1 MIQVK
6 ELCKTYS
13 TEQGGLQAVRG
24 IDLEVEKGE
33 IFTLL
38 GPSGCGKTTLL
49 RCIAG
54 LERPDNGEIIIGGRV
69 VFSGRSEI
77 MVPPHNRGVG
87 MVFQSY
93 AIWPH
98 LTVFQNVAF
107 PLVYGSFKV
116 LKSEIKPKVLRV
128 LDSVQLHGLENR
140 PAPLLSGGQQQ
151 RVALARALVY
161 EPELLLLDEPL
172 SNLDA
177 KLRVQMRVEIRE
189 LVKALDITSIYV
201 THDQEEALVLS
212 DRIAVMDKGK
222 VLQVGGPREVY
233 KAPSD
238 SFITGFV
245 GEANLL
251 QARVELSVPD
261 NGSRLVRTAMGSLA
275 CSVPR
280 HVANGE
286 TVTLMFRP
294 DSLVICKDRSSHIN
308 VFPGRIKG
316 VAFVGSRLKCDIQIG
331 STVLLGEFPS
341 ASDITE
347 GKEVFV
353 EIPSNQVRVFVK

>member
-1 MIQVK
+1 
-6 ELCKTYS
+6 
-13 TEQGGLQAVRG
+13 
-24 IDLEVEKGE
+24 
-33 IFTLL
+33 
-38 GPSGCGKTTLL
+38 
-49 RCIAG
+49 
-54 LERPDNGEIIIGGRV
+54 
-69 VFSGRSEI
+69 
-77 MVPPHNRGVG
+77 
-87 MVFQSY
+87 
-93 AIWPH
+93 
-98 LTVFQNVAF
+98 
-107 PLVYGSFKV
+107 
-116 LKSEIKPKVLRV
+116 
-128 LDSVQLHGLENR
+128 
-140 PAPLLSGGQQQ
+140 
-151 RVALARALVY
+151 
-161 EPELLLLDEPL
+161 
-172 SNLDA
+172 
-177 KLRVQMRVEIRE
+177 MRVEIRE

-294 DSLVICKDRSSHIN
+294 HSLVICKDRSGHSN

-347 GKEVFV
+347 GEEVFV
-353 EIPSNQVRVFVK
+353 EIPSNQIRVFVK